1 MFVRMCWVSGSF
13 CFQKLC
19 FQSQRSQL
27 KNICKYRAKFIFLL
41 KKNWFFLKKEAFCI

>member
-27 KNICKYRAKFIFLL
+27 KNICKYRAKVIFLL